1 MNELVILSFDTPAD
15 ADEARK
21 TLQQAAGYDLVVLPD
36 LDAAIAQA
44 AERPA
49 RSPDGLR
56 GWVALPWR
64 VGSKALG
71 GALTAVTWTSLL
83 VGAVAGGLA
92 GRLLGIDEESDLR
105 QQLAHAVQPN
115 KTPVI
120 LLTRGETSAELIDDI
135 APSQEQV
142 YRTRLSADAATRIQA
157 ALRMEE

>member
-1 MNELVILSFDTPAD
+1 MDELVILSFDTPAD
-15 ADEARK
+15 ADEARI
-21 TLQQAAGYDLVVLPD
+21 TLQQIAGDHIVVLPD
-36 LDAAIAQA
+36 LNAAIAQSA
-44 AERPA
+44 QKPTK
-49 RSPDGLR
+49 SPDGLR
-56 GWVALPWR
+56 GWVLLPWR

-105 QQLAHAVQPN
+105 HQLAQAVQPD

-120 LLTRGETSAELIDDI
+120 LLARGEALRELIDDI
-135 APSQEQV
+135 APSRSQV

-157 ALRMEE
+157 ALDTE